1 MELDTLY
8 ELRKLV
14 DTTLDICDTIE
25 KTGLWTLSGKIRMRH
40 MLQVDLYRFCHYLAA
55 SDGRITVKESAFIN
69 TVIGINTDI
78 NEMLSFIKK
87 ENIYSTEFESTVPL
101 IIRGAVEAERR
112 IKKLGAADGAETSSL
127 FVNCFAAVGKAFVT
141 CDGIDEQEIEDYKIY
156 MTTINNYIKESEL
169 DDITRELFD

>member
-14 DTTLDICDTIE
+14 DTTLDICDAIE
-25 KTGLWTLSGKIRMRH
+25 KTGLWTLSGKVRMRH

-55 SDGRITVKESAFIN
+55 SDGHITVKESAFIN
-69 TVIGINTDI
+69 TVLGINTDI

-101 IIRGAVEAERR
+101 IIRGAIEAERK
-112 IKKLGAADGAETSSL
+112 IKKW
-127 FVNCFAAVGKAFVT
+127 VPRMVQ
-141 CDGIDEQEIEDYKIY
+141 EQRLYLLIVLLPSERPLPPAMVLMSKKSKI
-156 MTTINNYIKESEL
+156 IRYI
-169 DDITRELFD
+169 